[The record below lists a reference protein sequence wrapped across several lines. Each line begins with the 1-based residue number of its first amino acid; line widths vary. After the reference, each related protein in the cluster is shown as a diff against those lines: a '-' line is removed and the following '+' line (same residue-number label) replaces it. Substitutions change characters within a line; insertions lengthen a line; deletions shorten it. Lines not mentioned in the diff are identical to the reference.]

1 MTYHDP
7 TGPTAAD
14 DAPPSLGVLFSR
26 LTEQTSKLVRAEIAL
41 AKNEMT
47 AKLSKLGMAIGLFA
61 AAGILALYGLGV
73 LIDAAVLGL
82 AEALPAWLAALIV
95 AVVLFLVVGIL
106 ALIGK
111 KRLDAGTPP
120 KPEAAAASVK
130 KDVDA
135 VKKGL
140 KS

>member
-1 MTYHDP
+1 MTFHDP

-14 DAPPSLGVLFSR
+14 DAPPSLGTLFSR
-26 LTEQTSKLVRAEIAL
+26 LTEQTSKLIRAEIAL
-41 AKNEMT
+41 AKTEMT
-47 AKLSKLGMAIGLFA
+47 AKVSKLGVAIGLFA

-82 AEALPAWLAALIV
+82 SEALAPWLSALIV
-95 AVVLFLVVGIL
+95 AVVLFIIVGVL
-106 ALIGK
+106 ALVGK
-111 KRLDAGTPP
+111 KRLEAGTPP